1 VTVRTLIGAAA
12 TFVRQARPAS
22 SAAPRLA
29 LRAEGW
35 RQEAGLNHTDQYM
48 PQGYDETAPAR
59 PEEGAKI
66 SRAAPVT
73 GRVPALFR
81 LVGTACCILLLVM
94 PLL

>member
-1 VTVRTLIGAAA
+1 
-12 TFVRQARPAS
+12 
-22 SAAPRLA
+22 
-29 LRAEGW
+29 
-35 RQEAGLNHTDQYM
+35 M